1 MAIPAPSINFDPNP
15 HPALSYAG
23 LRAEALELL
32 GRLCGDQWSDFNSH
46 DPGITILEQ
55 LCFALTELAYRIN
68 FPIEDL
74 LASAGP
80 DWQPAPADILV
91 GDPVTEADL
100 IALLRSL
107 GAEVALVQTLDQPAL
122 PLYFRARPGGRGDL
136 DLERGLARFDQTSVI
151 PKGVLR
157 LSVQQGSS
165 QPGTNQPS
173 SNQPDDGASFLL
185 QIASHVHGS
194 RLLGRD
200 FELALHQPFQVFVQ
214 ASLEVEPAGSTDQL
228 LAAIHNCLNRVI
240 GAAASS
246 ARGSARSPGLRC
258 ADLIKEL
265 KGLPEVRQVCSLR
278 LAKDA
283 AGPFQPWYLP
293 LPEAGGAC
301 LAANPQIELLH
312 RGLPL
317 ECQSTSNVKE
327 VAVSSATATGPAAAG
342 ASIPSAPVAKGR
354 QRQLISQV
362 SLARQLPAVYGVGLA
377 GLPAGASG
385 ERRSQVQQLRAYLL
399 FFDQLLANSQAQLA
413 LAPKLLSPV
422 AADDPHPLDT
432 YAVLL
437 ADDPELDLAGLRRVG
452 GDSPETWLRQALHSA
467 PVGGANTNRPALLA
481 HLLSRF
487 GEQLGIYQQLPGP
500 AKADAKALVA
510 DRSAFLRR
518 IAPLSGGRGSG
529 PNLLPLDAALAS
541 EPALVGEAAQGAFAE
556 RLRRK
561 LGLPLGADGSPA
573 LLVIEHLLL
582 RPIAEDSAQRVQ
594 ADEDPI
600 PFLSDVARPDPWSH
614 RVSVVINEGLVIDAK
629 PLSDYTAPTKNS
641 AVAPFELLVA
651 RTLRE
656 ELPAHLAAELHW
668 FSDQPSESGQGQDD
682 WSQLLQAWAG
692 FRSLLACY
700 RRATLGGGSPDQP
713 LLALRL
719 RDSRDRL
726 ISMLELGLP
735 WPLRDI
741 PLTNQLMV
749 ATNQPAVIKLPF
761 SQKGVRYQL
770 IKADSGERISATT
783 GKWVAPECSMGSS
796 TDIPNTY
803 RYADGNGGELE
814 LTTPPITANLILRVQ
829 ASVLHLPG
837 SLAIATPGV
846 NAPVV
851 SIATADNG
859 RQVTTLLAGTI
870 EVVEGVDPNLNLKLL
885 QADLLTVDWLA
896 ANLSVANLPAADLPA
911 AVQITDDQLINNQ
924 SDELP
929 RLSSEADA
937 RLASYGQKIRVL
949 VEASQPGVRYELID
963 NSERAKKFE
972 DHTLLSEAVI
982 GNSGAIVLEAKF
994 TAAEDRDLAVRAS
1007 LQKFGKKTAKQ
1018 ATNHTA
1024 AISDKQV
1031 LTKILPLRVRANPDL
1046 SVLFSSP
1053 VVDLKA
1059 TASLQ
1064 IGASESEGAGSQKS
1078 VEYLLRSRPLVDAD
1092 WLFNVPNAPD
1102 DSTDINDHW
1111 ANPRGAIELLDGERS
1126 IRLRHPDTDI
1136 DTGSGLTDFQPAAQ
1150 SVLGTG
1156 AMASI
1161 PLNGVADNLLV
1172 VVQGRKSHRLN
1183 PFCSDDGREA
1193 TSLVTLQQAAAVL
1206 VRPDAQVQLIL
1217 RRELEGTCVWS
1228 LLGGQPGVAYTLSQ
1242 ALANGTVEQ
1251 LAVPLPV
1258 HQRPDAPGGIRGIER
1273 LRLEVDLV
1281 VAAADSGPPR
1291 AEFSAD
1297 PANLEG
1303 LQVGARL
1310 LLSGVE
1316 TTMALAPIRV
1326 LVQPAAV
1333 GRGESVQV
1341 LVKGLQP
1348 GRQGSIFQG
1357 EQQLDQGSANDQGQ
1371 LLLTSGALAGATS
1384 LQLELAPSPA
1394 TATAPL
1400 RPALSCPLAIA
1411 QGVNTDLPLRLLNF
1425 NPLQADAPAHLMD
1438 WGATAEVE
1446 LLDTQ
1451 KDVKYGLIAVVDR
1464 DRPLAEQT
1472 LLSPQLLGT
1481 GGRLMLVY
1489 TKATEDVDLLVR
1501 GTRRL
1506 DDQGVQIA
1514 TGYLNG
1520 ILPLRVRAN
1529 PDLSITAAQA
1539 VLEPAEP
1546 SILLVGDT
1554 ITPSQ
1559 SSVTYKAWSKSFTLD
1574 DLLFADDLPQ
1584 ATSPQAA
1591 TPQVSTL
1598 PPVLD
1603 GERWLPPADR
1613 LLRAPVSPA
1622 PADPAAAGWIGR
1634 GQPKK
1639 GTDGQQKGG
1648 GDGQLRLSLGQAR
1661 ADAYLMVIGSKQ
1673 HSLGPVGSDLAKASA
1688 ASQVLMRQ
1696 LVSQLTRPDPG
1707 QRLALVA
1714 DCAGIDTPQFGSAA
1728 SRWLLLGGEP
1738 GCFYSFLGSGSSGDG
1753 GGSGDGGSGGGGSGG
1768 GDSGGGD
1775 SGGSGGDG
1783 HPLALPVYVHRQ
1795 TPENP
1800 PATRGIGWLRLELD
1814 LALAGSD
1821 GSALETNA
1829 TLADLRAAAVRVSW
1843 AHTGTSAHLRRGPL
1857 WVAVAP
1863 TVAPTPGAAAGF
1875 ATVRVWGLSP
1885 NEQAQ
1890 LMLRNTEL
1898 TAPQAGGQDPANPVE
1913 LEPGPLAETTILDLV
1928 ISSADA
1934 TGNWKIPVTIPVI

>member
-1 MAIPAPSINFDPNP
+1 M
-15 HPALSYAG
+15 
-23 LRAEALELL
+23 
-32 GRLCGDQWSDFNSH
+32 
-46 DPGITILEQ
+46 
-55 LCFALTELAYRIN
+55 
-68 FPIEDL
+68 
-74 LASAGP
+74 
-80 DWQPAPADILV
+80 
-91 GDPVTEADL
+91 
-100 IALLRSL
+100 
-107 GAEVALVQTLDQPAL
+107 
-122 PLYFRARPGGRGDL
+122 
-136 DLERGLARFDQTSVI
+136 
-151 PKGVLR
+151 
-157 LSVQQGSS
+157 
-165 QPGTNQPS
+165 
-173 SNQPDDGASFLL
+173 
-185 QIASHVHGS
+185 
-194 RLLGRD
+194 
-200 FELALHQPFQVFVQ
+200 
-214 ASLEVEPAGSTDQL
+214 
-228 LAAIHNCLNRVI
+228 
-240 GAAASS
+240 
-246 ARGSARSPGLRC
+246 
-258 ADLIKEL
+258 
-265 KGLPEVRQVCSLR
+265 
-278 LAKDA
+278 
-283 AGPFQPWYLP
+283 
-293 LPEAGGAC
+293 
-301 LAANPQIELLH
+301 
-312 RGLPL
+312 
-317 ECQSTSNVKE
+317 
-327 VAVSSATATGPAAAG
+327 
-342 ASIPSAPVAKGR
+342 
-354 QRQLISQV
+354 
-362 SLARQLPAVYGVGLA
+362 
-377 GLPAGASG
+377 
-385 ERRSQVQQLRAYLL
+385 
-399 FFDQLLANSQAQLA
+399 
-413 LAPKLLSPV
+413 
-422 AADDPHPLDT
+422 
-432 YAVLL
+432 
-437 ADDPELDLAGLRRVG
+437 
-452 GDSPETWLRQALHSA
+452 
-467 PVGGANTNRPALLA
+467 
-481 HLLSRF
+481 
-487 GEQLGIYQQLPGP
+487 
-500 AKADAKALVA
+500 
-510 DRSAFLRR
+510 
-518 IAPLSGGRGSG
+518 
-529 PNLLPLDAALAS
+529 
-541 EPALVGEAAQGAFAE
+541 
-556 RLRRK
+556 
-561 LGLPLGADGSPA
+561 
-573 LLVIEHLLL
+573 
-582 RPIAEDSAQRVQ
+582 
-594 ADEDPI
+594 
-600 PFLSDVARPDPWSH
+600 
-614 RVSVVINEGLVIDAK
+614 
-629 PLSDYTAPTKNS
+629 
-641 AVAPFELLVA
+641 
-651 RTLRE
+651 
-656 ELPAHLAAELHW
+656 
-668 FSDQPSESGQGQDD
+668 
-682 WSQLLQAWAG
+682 
-692 FRSLLACY
+692 
-700 RRATLGGGSPDQP
+700 
-713 LLALRL
+713 
-719 RDSRDRL
+719 
-726 ISMLELGLP
+726 
-735 WPLRDI
+735 
-741 PLTNQLMV
+741 
-749 ATNQPAVIKLPF
+749 
-761 SQKGVRYQL
+761 
-770 IKADSGERISATT
+770 
-783 GKWVAPECSMGSS
+783 
-796 TDIPNTY
+796 
-803 RYADGNGGELE
+803 
-814 LTTPPITANLILRVQ
+814 
-829 ASVLHLPG
+829 
-837 SLAIATPGV
+837 
-846 NAPVV
+846 
-851 SIATADNG
+851 
-859 RQVTTLLAGTI
+859 
-870 EVVEGVDPNLNLKLL
+870 
-885 QADLLTVDWLA
+885 
-896 ANLSVANLPAADLPA
+896 
-911 AVQITDDQLINNQ
+911 
-924 SDELP
+924 
-929 RLSSEADA
+929 
-937 RLASYGQKIRVL
+937 
-949 VEASQPGVRYELID
+949 
-963 NSERAKKFE
+963 
-972 DHTLLSEAVI
+972 
-982 GNSGAIVLEAKF
+982 
-994 TAAEDRDLAVRAS
+994 
-1007 LQKFGKKTAKQ
+1007 
-1018 ATNHTA
+1018 
-1024 AISDKQV
+1024 
-1031 LTKILPLRVRANPDL
+1031 
-1046 SVLFSSP
+1046 
-1053 VVDLKA
+1053 
-1059 TASLQ
+1059 
-1064 IGASESEGAGSQKS
+1064 
-1078 VEYLLRSRPLVDAD
+1078 
-1092 WLFNVPNAPD
+1092 
-1102 DSTDINDHW
+1102 
-1111 ANPRGAIELLDGERS
+1111 
-1126 IRLRHPDTDI
+1126 
-1136 DTGSGLTDFQPAAQ
+1136 
-1150 SVLGTG
+1150 
-1156 AMASI
+1156 
-1161 PLNGVADNLLV
+1161 

-1206 VRPDAQVQLIL
+1206 VRPDAQLQLIL

-1273 LRLEVDLV
+1273 LRLEVDFV

-1451 KDVKYGLIAVVDR
+1451 KDVKYGLIAAVDR

-1481 GGRLMLVY
+1481 GGRLVLVY

-1554 ITPSQ
+1554 GTPSQ
-1559 SSVTYKAWSKSFTLD
+1559 SSVTYKAWSKPFTLD

-1753 GGSGDGGSGGGGSGG
+1753 Q
-1768 GDSGGGD
+1768 
-1775 SGGSGGDG
+1775 
-1783 HPLALPVYVHRQ
+1783 PLALPVYVHRQ